1 MAMFPVLG
9 LRGQP
14 YERGLQHGREARV
27 RVERSL
33 RNYRDLFEFCR
44 LPWDEAQRR
53 AAPYRDVIGGL
64 DPALLEEMEGI
75 AKGAERPFG
84 EILALNVRTEILP
97 PGFMAGRDVGEC
109 TSIAVAPRASATGGA
124 LLAQNWDWV
133 GVQRESLVLLRFRGR
148 HGQDCLTLTEGGMLA
163 KIGCNAAGFGVCLN
177 ILRSKRDGEKPGA
190 PVHVFLRMLLDCRSV
205 AEAVALASRLSF
217 AGSSNAH
224 CADRGGDA
232 AALECSPYGLRV
244 LRGER
249 GTLCHTNHFVDP
261 SAKSWEGELSPALS
275 TESRLACAEQHAAAR
290 AKHGVEDLKRLLRD
304 ESDGLT
310 SICRHPDRRAPPQLQ
325 IESVASVIMEL
336 DRGVMHVA
344 PDVPSRCEYATVSVA
359 AEAVPA

>member
-64 DPALLEEMEGI
+64 DPALLEVMEGI

-133 GVQRESLVLLRFRGR
+133 GVQRESL
-148 HGQDCLTLTEGGMLA
+148 
-163 KIGCNAAGFGVCLN
+163 
-177 ILRSKRDGEKPGA
+177 
-190 PVHVFLRMLLDCRSV
+190 
-205 AEAVALASRLSF
+205 
-217 AGSSNAH
+217 
-224 CADRGGDA
+224 
-232 AALECSPYGLRV
+232 
-244 LRGER
+244 
-249 GTLCHTNHFVDP
+249 
-261 SAKSWEGELSPALS
+261 
-275 TESRLACAEQHAAAR
+275 
-290 AKHGVEDLKRLLRD
+290 
-304 ESDGLT
+304 
-310 SICRHPDRRAPPQLQ
+310 
-325 IESVASVIMEL
+325 
-336 DRGVMHVA
+336 
-344 PDVPSRCEYATVSVA
+344 
-359 AEAVPA
+359 